1 MAARGAAGSMT
12 VMRNGIATVI
22 LALLAAMSGLAR
34 AEDLS
39 GPVILVAKPEL
50 RDKLYGS
57 SILVATPL
65 GGEEHIGF
73 IVNRP
78 TTTSLGAMLPQHG
91 PAQKVIDPV
100 YLGGPAGSQQIFAM
114 VRRPDSPGGHSFA
127 LMPGLFLAFDVA
139 VLDRII
145 EAEPDHAR
153 FMAGLVAWREG
164 ELRAE
169 IEAGAW
175 YVLKPDAALVMR
187 DPEGLWE
194 ELVRRA
200 RLADNTL

>member
-1 MAARGAAGSMT
+1 MIKKAL
-12 VMRNGIATVI
+12 VVF
-22 LALLAAMSGLAR
+22 ALLVAMSGAAMS
-34 AEDLS
+34 AEDVSDLIS
-39 GPVILVAKPEL
+39 ELTEPVILVAKPEL
-50 RDKLYGS
+50 RDRLYGS
-57 SILVATPL
+57 SILVVLPL
-65 GGEEHIGF
+65 GDDQHVGF

-78 TTTSLGAMLPQHG
+78 TGIRLGSVFPDHG
-91 PAQKVIDPV
+91 PSQKVVDPL
-100 YLGGPAGSQQIFAM
+100 YLGGPAGSQTIFAM
-114 VRRPDSPGGHSFA
+114 VRRPESPGGHSVA

-145 EAEPDHAR
+145 ETEPNHAR
-153 FMAGLVAWREG
+153 FVAGLVAWREG

-194 ELVRRA
+194 ELVRRSQQ
-200 RLADNTL
+200 ADSTI